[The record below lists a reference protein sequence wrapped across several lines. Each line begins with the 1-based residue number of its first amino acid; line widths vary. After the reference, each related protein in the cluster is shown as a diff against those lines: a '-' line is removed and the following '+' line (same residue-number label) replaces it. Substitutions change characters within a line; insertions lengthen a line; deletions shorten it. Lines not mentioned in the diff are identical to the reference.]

1 MLGRAVQSIQV
12 MLCHAMLAVNC
23 HKMLCPMCAG
33 SSSARNSAKCG
44 ARMAGAP
51 RMDSPYFDSADRDP
65 VGAAATALFAE
76 IGIEL
81 GDSGG
86 DS

>member
-1 MLGRAVQSIQV
+1 
-12 MLCHAMLAVNC
+12 
-23 HKMLCPMCAG
+23 
-33 SSSARNSAKCG
+33 
-44 ARMAGAP
+44 
-51 RMDSPYFDSADRDP
+51 MDSPSFDSADRDP

-81 GDSGG
+81 GDNGG